1 MTSRQVGGPASAKYP
16 LRLGEAFF
24 RQGRD
29 WFLLAHNQRQ
39 LRIDLAFGDG
49 QDVKIVAEGFQA
61 VVKRHN
67 GAADPRLHRLDNL
80 KRRITFKDIPRR

>member
-1 MTSRQVGGPASAKYP
+1 MILGMYQNKIVIKACNFWTALSGAAIPLLPTVQHHRGYIDTLPSEGRLGILVTSRQVGGPASAKYP

-39 LRIDLAFGDG
+39 L
-49 QDVKIVAEGFQA
+49 
-61 VVKRHN
+61 
-67 GAADPRLHRLDNL
+67 
-80 KRRITFKDIPRR
+80 

>member
-39 LRIDLAFGDG
+39 LSINMGFGDR
-49 QDVKIVAEGFQA
+49 QNFKIIA
-61 VVKRHN
+61 
-67 GAADPRLHRLDNL
+67 
-80 KRRITFKDIPRR
+80 